1 MTRVAI
7 VWGTIFVLALSGS
20 ILVDRGLEARVGRR
34 QLPDEP
40 LFLPS
45 ATFLRYASLG
55 YRSMVADL
63 MWIRATQKFGREI
76 MTVKKGERRHKF
88 LYPLLDLTVSLDPQF
103 IHAYRFG
110 GLLLHVAKQH
120 DNAIALYE
128 KGYAANPDRWEM
140 PHDLG
145 RLYFLDLKDNEKALY
160 WWKIADTLPGRPG
173 YIARFLPRL
182 YLQAGQREMAIHL
195 WLELLDATDNS
206 TFRGIIKQELEKL
219 GVRTIDE

>member
-1 MTRVAI
+1 MKRVGFL
-7 VWGTIFVLALSGS
+7 WGSIFVLALSGS
-20 ILVDRGLEARVGRR
+20 ILVGRGLEARGGTR

-40 LFLPS
+40 LYLPS
-45 ATFLRYASLG
+45 PTFLRYASLG

-63 MWIRATQKFGREI
+63 MWIRATQEFGKEI
-76 MTVKKGERRHKF
+76 MSKKKWERKHKF
-88 LYPLLDLTVSLDPQF
+88 LFPLLDLTVSLDPQYV
-103 IHAYRFG
+103 HAYRFG
-110 GLLLHVAKQH
+110 GLLLHMVKQH

-145 RLYFLDLKDNEKALY
+145 RLYFLDLKDHEKALY
-160 WWKIADTLPGRPG
+160 WWKITDTLPGRPG

-182 YLQAGQREMAIHL
+182 YLQTGQREVAIEL

-206 TFRGIIKQELEKL
+206 TFRGMIKQELEKL
-219 GVRTIDE
+219 GVSVR

>member
-1 MTRVAI
+1 MMRVHVIWASM
-7 VWGTIFVLALSGS
+7 FVLALSGS
-20 ILVDRGLEARVGRR
+20 ILVGRGLEARGGTRGI
-34 QLPDEP
+34 PDEP
-40 LFLPS
+40 LYLPS

-63 MWIRATQKFGREI
+63 MWIRATQRFGKEI
-76 MTVKKGERRHKF
+76 LTKKKWERKHQF
-88 LYPLLDLTVSLDPQF
+88 LFPLLDLSVSLDPHF
-103 IHAYRFG
+103 IGAYRFG
-110 GLLLHVAKQH
+110 GLLLHMVNQV

-145 RLYFLDLKDNEKALY
+145 RLYFLDLKDHEKALY
-160 WWKIADTLPGRPG
+160 WWKITDTLPGRPG

-182 YLQAGQREMAIHL
+182 YLQAGQREIAIEL

-206 TFRGIIKQELEKL
+206 TFRGMIKQELEKL
-219 GVRTIDE
+219 GVSVR

>member
-1 MTRVAI
+1 MKRVGFL
-7 VWGTIFVLALSGS
+7 WGSIFVLALSGS
-20 ILVDRGLEARVGRR
+20 ILVGRGLEARGGTR

-40 LFLPS
+40 LYLPS
-45 ATFLRYASLG
+45 PTFLRYASLG

-63 MWIRATQKFGREI
+63 MWIRATQEFGKEI
-76 MTVKKGERRHKF
+76 MSKKKWERKHQF
-88 LYPLLDLTVSLDPQF
+88 LFPLLDLTVSLDPQYV
-103 IHAYRFG
+103 HAYRFG
-110 GLLLHVAKQH
+110 GLLLHMVKQH

-145 RLYFLDLKDNEKALY
+145 RLYFLDLKDHEKALY
-160 WWKIADTLPGRPG
+160 WWKITDTLPGRPG

-182 YLQAGQREMAIHL
+182 YLQAGQREIAIEL

-206 TFRGIIKQELEKL
+206 TFRGMIKQELEKL
-219 GVRTIDE
+219 GVSVR